1 MIADWAE
8 EKKNLEKEKE
18 DLLQQSKQMQDA
30 IREFNEK
37 KKGTTA

>member
-8 EKKNLEKEKE
+8 EKRNLEKEKE

-30 IREFNEK
+30 IKEINEK
-37 KKGTTA
+37 KKSVAA